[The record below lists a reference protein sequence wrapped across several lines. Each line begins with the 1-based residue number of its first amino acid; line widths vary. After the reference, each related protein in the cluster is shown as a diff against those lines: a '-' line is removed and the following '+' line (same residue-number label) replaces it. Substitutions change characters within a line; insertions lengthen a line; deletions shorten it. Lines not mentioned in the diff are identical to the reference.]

1 MTSKTLYN
9 TSPQLY
15 QSQTI
20 DKLRSQI
27 YLQLAS
33 NTIKTLG
40 SELEPHSYMAYK
52 LLEKGSAELK
62 QYELYHLYQTLTAPE
77 LNYPAEKM

>member
-33 NTIKTLG
+33 NTINTLG

-52 LLEKGSAELK
+52 LLEKGGAELK
-62 QYELYHLYQTLTAPE
+62 QYELYHLYQTLTAAE

>member
-9 TSPQLY
+9 TFPQQY
-15 QSQTI
+15 QSKAI
-20 DKLRSQI
+20 DQLRSQI

-33 NTIKTLG
+33 NTINTLG
-40 SELEPHSYMAYK
+40 NELEPHSYMAYK
-52 LLEKGSAELK
+52 LLEKGRAELK
-62 QYELYHLYQTLTAPE
+62 QYELYQTLTAPE